1 MIFHGFL
8 STITSFIDEI
18 TPHICNMCFVT
29 FLVCSEAYLFWTNLK
44 NKTGFGIGKD
54 RLNMAADVFGW
65 FPFITCI
72 LSVSNQSCSGNVR
85 PTLKVSF
92 CTFLLNYVK
101 KVDCHNSN
109 LLLDL
114 TFSSNVM
121 LLYRV
126 VIYDLLHTGLHLRPS
141 KSQ

>member
-1 MIFHGFL
+1 
-8 STITSFIDEI
+8 
-18 TPHICNMCFVT
+18 MCFSSPFWYVPRHI
-29 FLVCSEAYLFWTNLK
+29 LFRTNLK
-44 NKTGFGIGKD
+44 NEAGFGIGKD
-54 RLNMAADVFGW
+54 HLNMAADVLGW

-72 LSVSNQSCSGNVR
+72 LSVSNRSCSGNVR
-85 PTLKVSF
+85 PTLKVNF

-101 KVDCHNSN
+101 KVDGHNSN

-121 LLYRV
+121 FLYRV

>member
-1 MIFHGFL
+1 MR
-8 STITSFIDEI
+8 

-29 FLVCSEAYLFWTNLK
+29 FLVCSEAYFVLDKFEEK
-44 NKTGFGIGKD
+44 NKAGFGIRKD
-54 RLNMAADVFGW
+54 HLNIAADVLGW

-72 LSVSNQSCSGNVR
+72 LSVSNRSCSGNVR
-85 PTLKVSF
+85 PALKVSF

-114 TFSSNVM
+114 TFPSNVM